1 MIEKSSIFA
10 SMKIVLIVAL
20 TGILLSVIAPSEME
34 NTSRDGLIT
43 TVSGLDKILDQSEI
57 YEQKR
62 LSALPEYV
70 RLLEEAESPED
81 LFEACYGIC
90 LIYDRYQTD
99 SALCYAKKSIQY
111 ARNLTDNEA
120 NRKRLVKAQ
129 TMLGKQFETAGMH
142 NQALETFGKINRKS
156 TSPEDLAT
164 VFKFYTFIYES
175 LESQSLDPEY
185 RIICREMAKTYRD
198 SILCITPADSLEIS
212 SKRKDCGDYN
222 SALEIILPLFDRLPV
237 ENPSMGPVALEIA
250 DIYSSMGMNE
260 EARKYLVVSAVS
272 DIVNGKK
279 EYIALR
285 KLGIDLYKEG
295 DVTRAYRYLNKALE
309 DATFCKAKIKIEE
322 LVPILKIVDEAYKQE
337 KDRIWNIVVLSFSIV
352 CMLSLALIIL
362 TSRERREKKA
372 YLEMSRQLT
381 QAKTLQEE
389 TTVKVR
395 EASNIKDTYITGLML
410 ECIHRIESLD
420 NYRQN
425 LNRMALAGEMRGL
438 QKELKSK
445 AVVEQEWDSFYNVF
459 DKTFLS
465 LFPDF
470 IVDFNRLMKDS
481 GKITNCTRGS
491 LTQELRTFALVR
503 LGISSSE
510 KIATLLRYSRS
521 TIYNYRSKARANAL
535 NPATFEDD
543 LMKIQSI

>member
-1 MIEKSSIFA
+1 
-10 SMKIVLIVAL
+10 MKIVLIVAL

-70 RLLEEAESPED
+70 RLLEEAVSPED

-142 NQALETFGKINRKS
+142 SQALETFGKINRKS

-212 SKRKDCGDYN
+212 SKKKDCGDYN

-381 QAKTLQEE
+381 QAKALQEE

>member
-1 MIEKSSIFA
+1 
-10 SMKIVLIVAL
+10 MKIVLIVAL

-142 NQALETFGKINRKS
+142 SQALETFGKINRKS

-198 SILCITPADSLEIS
+198 SILCITPTDSLEIS

-381 QAKTLQEE
+381 QAKALQEE

>member
-1 MIEKSSIFA
+1 MARFAIKTLEFDKVKS
-10 SMKIVLIVAL
+10 
-20 TGILLSVIAPSEME
+20 LLA
-34 NTSRDGLIT
+34 
-43 TVSGLDKILDQSEI
+43 
-57 YEQKR
+57 
-62 LSALPEYV
+62 
-70 RLLEEAESPED
+70 
-81 LFEACYGIC
+81 
-90 LIYDRYQTD
+90 
-99 SALCYAKKSIQY
+99 AK
-111 ARNLTDNEA
+111 AGTF
-120 NRKRLVKAQ
+120 
-129 TMLGKQFETAGMH
+129 LGKQAVG
-142 NQALETFGKINRKS
+142 ALQIESDFGK
-156 TSPEDLAT
+156 
-164 VFKFYTFIYES
+164 V
-175 LESQSLDPEY
+175 
-185 RIICREMAKTYRD
+185 
-198 SILCITPADSLEIS
+198 
-212 SKRKDCGDYN
+212 
-222 SALEIILPLFDRLPV
+222 
-237 ENPSMGPVALEIA
+237 
-250 DIYSSMGMNE
+250 
-260 EARKYLVVSAVS
+260 
-272 DIVNGKK
+272 
-279 EYIALR
+279 
-285 KLGIDLYKEG
+285 
-295 DVTRAYRYLNKALE
+295 KA
-309 DATFCKAKIKIEE
+309 
-322 LVPILKIVDEAYKQE
+322 
-337 KDRIWNIVVLSFSIV
+337 
-352 CMLSLALIIL
+352 
-362 TSRERREKKA
+362 
-372 YLEMSRQLT
+372 
-381 QAKTLQEE
+381 LQEE

>member
-1 MIEKSSIFA
+1 MKKSSIFV

-70 RLLEEAESPED
+70 RLLEEAVSPED

-142 NQALETFGKINRKS
+142 SQALETFGKINRKS

-212 SKRKDCGDYN
+212 SKKKDCGDYN

-381 QAKTLQEE
+381 QAKALQEE

>member
-1 MIEKSSIFA
+1 
-10 SMKIVLIVAL
+10 MKIVLIVAL

-142 NQALETFGKINRKS
+142 SQALETFGKINRKS

-381 QAKTLQEE
+381 QAKALQEE

>member
-1 MIEKSSIFA
+1 MIEKSSIFV

-70 RLLEEAESPED
+70 RLLEEAVSPED

>member
-1 MIEKSSIFA
+1 
-10 SMKIVLIVAL
+10 MKIVLIVAL

-142 NQALETFGKINRKS
+142 SQALETFGKINRKS

-212 SKRKDCGDYN
+212 SKKKDCGDYN

-381 QAKTLQEE
+381 QAKALQEE

>member
-1 MIEKSSIFA
+1 
-10 SMKIVLIVAL
+10 
-20 TGILLSVIAPSEME
+20 
-34 NTSRDGLIT
+34 
-43 TVSGLDKILDQSEI
+43 
-57 YEQKR
+57 
-62 LSALPEYV
+62 
-70 RLLEEAESPED
+70 
-81 LFEACYGIC
+81 
-90 LIYDRYQTD
+90 
-99 SALCYAKKSIQY
+99 
-111 ARNLTDNEA
+111 
-120 NRKRLVKAQ
+120 
-129 TMLGKQFETAGMH
+129 
-142 NQALETFGKINRKS
+142 
-156 TSPEDLAT
+156 
-164 VFKFYTFIYES
+164 
-175 LESQSLDPEY
+175 
-185 RIICREMAKTYRD
+185 MAKTYRD

-381 QAKTLQEE
+381 QAKALQEE